1 MCVSWGPPDD
11 NGGEPITGYRISY
24 RNLDTSSDVMVTN
37 PESTVRSQL
46 LMNLDKETRYE

>member
-1 MCVSWGPPDD
+1 MCVSWGPPVD

-24 RNLDTSSDVMVTN
+24 RNLNTSSDVMVRS
-37 PESTVRSQL
+37 PGPTVRSQL